1 MLGVDPIAPS
11 QRLNPGPFS
20 QSSMYGV
27 VLAAGRGTRMR
38 PLTDRRPKPLLP
50 VGDRSLLA
58 GVLDACLPVVDEFVI
73 VTGYRGAAI
82 EDAIGDR
89 YAGAP
94 VNYVEQADPAGT
106 AHAVLQAKEIVDDDF
121 LVVNGDVVIEE
132 SLPRSLAEADGT
144 AIAVTEVEDPR
155 SYGVVSLADD
165 GGTTD
170 DAATHESTGAEHPT
184 LETIVEKPAD
194 PPTNLANVGCYAF
207 EADAFDALEATGESE
222 RGEFELTETLEILLD
237 RGTGI
242 SVVEYDGRWLDVG
255 RPWELLE
262 ATEAVL
268 EDLSGRVDGEVAADA
283 TLDGEVLV
291 EAGARVRSGVTI
303 EGPAIVR
310 SGAEVGPNAYV
321 RGSTVIGPDVR
332 VGHAVE
338 VKNSVVMA
346 GSAVGHLAYVGD
358 SVIDREVNFGA
369 GTVVANLRHDD
380 ATVRMTVK
388 GERVDTGRR
397 KLGVVL
403 GEGVKTGID
412 TNLNAGV
419 VLGVEETTDP
429 GETVTRDRR

>member
-1 MLGVDPIAPS
+1 
-11 QRLNPGPFS
+11 
-20 QSSMYGV
+20 MYGV

-58 GVLDACLPVVDEFVI
+58 GVLDACRPVVDEFVI

-82 EDAIGDR
+82 EDAIGDS

-106 AHAVLQAKEIVDDDF
+106 AHAVLQAKDVVDDDF

-155 SYGVVSLADD
+155 SYGVVSLAD
-165 GGTTD
+165 GGAAADATTD
-170 DAATHESTGAEHPT
+170 AAATDAAATDAAATAATDGNAGSEHPT

-222 RGEFELTETLEILLD
+222 RGEFELTETLERLLAG
-237 RGTGI
+237 GTAI

-268 EDLSGRVDGEVAADA
+268 EDLEGRVDGEVAADA
-283 TLDGEVLV
+283 TLEGAVVV

-321 RGSTVIGPDVR
+321 RGSTVIGPDAR
-332 VGHAVE
+332 IGHAVE

-346 GSAVGHLAYVGD
+346 DTAIGHLSYVGD
-358 SVIDREVNFGA
+358 SVIDRQVNFGA

-397 KLGVVL
+397 KFGVVL

-419 VLGVEETTDP
+419 VFGVEETTAP